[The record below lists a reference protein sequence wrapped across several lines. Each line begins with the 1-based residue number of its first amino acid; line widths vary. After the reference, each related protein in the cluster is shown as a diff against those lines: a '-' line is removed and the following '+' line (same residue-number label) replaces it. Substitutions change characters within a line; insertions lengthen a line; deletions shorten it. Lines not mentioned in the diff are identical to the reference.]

1 MDAKH
6 VAANAHLLTL
16 PQELQDKIFS
26 FAYPTSKVLDRKQ
39 WDDLEWQRYCAAKW
53 GTFRTPR
60 RFQHNILND
69 LMVSKQYFVSA
80 GYTYVS
86 KLVFELE
93 EDVPADVRQEGGIIY
108 HWRNRA
114 AVRSRRM
121 AHGDDTEPGRGLLY
135 PGSAVHFAS
144 SELRKINMTCD
155 IDYGLYKLSL
165 GIGPFPYDSFAS
177 LFIRASTVLYVIL
190 EFETKAAGPHS
201 LPGRT
206 KNILNCIHE
215 WIEKLS
221 PLQEQED
228 DGVLSDKWA
237 MRIERRAHARLLK
250 PPKGLWLLVIG
261 LAWWFWL
268 R

>member
-1 MDAKH
+1 MEPKH
-6 VAANAHLLTL
+6 IATKPHLLTL
-16 PQELQDKIFS
+16 AQELQDKIFS
-26 FAYPTSKVLDRKQ
+26 FAYPNTKILGRKQ

-60 RFQHNILND
+60 RFQHNIVND

-86 KLVFELE
+86 KLVFELVA
-93 EDVPADVRQEGGIIY
+93 DVPADPGTVVR
-108 HWRNRA
+108 
-114 AVRSRRM
+114 
-121 AHGDDTEPGRGLLY
+121 
-135 PGSAVHFAS
+135 FAS

-165 GIGPFPYDSFAS
+165 GTGPFPYDSFAS

-206 KNILNCIHE
+206 KNTLNCIHE
-215 WIEKLS
+215 WIERLS

-228 DGVLSDKWA
+228 DDALSE
-237 MRIERRAHARLLK
+237 MRIERRAHTRLLK

-261 LAWWFWL
+261 LAWWYWL

>member
-1 MDAKH
+1 MEPKH
-6 VAANAHLLTL
+6 VATKPHLLIL
-16 PQELQDKIFS
+16 PQELQDIIFS
-26 FAYPTSKVLDRKQ
+26 FAYPNIRILDRKQ
-39 WDDLEWQRYCAAKW
+39 WDDLEWQRYCAARW

-60 RFQHNILND
+60 RFQHNIVND
-69 LMVSKQYFVSA
+69 LIVSKQYFVSA

-86 KLVFELE
+86 KLVFDHE
-93 EDVPADVRQEGGIIY
+93 EDVPADVRQGGGIVY
-108 HWRNRA
+108 HWCRHA
-114 AVRSRRM
+114 AVRKRVANRVEF
-121 AHGDDTEPGRGLLY
+121 EPDRGLLY
-135 PGSAVHFAS
+135 PGPAVHFAS
-144 SELRKINMTCD
+144 SELRKINTTCD
-155 IDYGLYKLSL
+155 IDYGLCKLSL
-165 GIGPFPYDSFAS
+165 GTGPFPYDSFAS

-206 KNILNCIHE
+206 KNILNCIHV
-215 WIEKLS
+215 WIERLS

-228 DGVLSDKWA
+228 DGALSGKWA
-237 MRIERRAHARLLK
+237 MRIERRAHARSFK